1 LNNYMITQTEIELSP
16 VAVPA
21 SPPALDVPVG
31 FSCSEV
37 PDPPLLPEP
46 GLSNLSGGGIL
57 VFEDA
62 ARCELT
68 IAN

>member
-1 LNNYMITQTEIELSP
+1 
-16 VAVPA
+16 
-21 SPPALDVPVG
+21 VPVG

-68 IAN
+68 IANSRTKDLMSGVVAVMILKCAAKIA